1 MTEKRKF
8 SKLFKELNKFL
19 ESARV
24 QGFVWE
30 KRDYE
35 FEDDNG
41 NKDIVTLLF
50 DENIYNI
57 LLRRYKEPVSYTHL
71 TLPTSDLV

>member
-1 MTEKRKF
+1 MIYSRLQESLIFSRLPDDVTEKRKF

-41 NKDIVTLLF
+41 NKDFLRIKLMP
-50 DENIYNI
+50 NI
-57 LLRRYKEPVSYTHL
+57 
-71 TLPTSDLV
+71 